1 MRLSFP
7 RRNASPAPRAA
18 AVALVGCLA
27 GGVVMGPGAVSVEA
41 QGQEPSAF
49 ARPAPSLFGMAELD
63 PQKLLVVAA
72 PIGSS
77 SRSQLNIYEQV
88 NGRRP
93 CFAVAEG
100 RPAVVSPLLSTFDFT
115 GICGRYIDANGYSVR
130 VGDID
135 LATVY
140 RLSVV
145 NQGSDILLM
154 ALPTRPGAGP
164 EMVVGRTLGSGTGF
178 LKLELEPGWRLA
190 RRTFRGRSLG
200 HVYLYRDSWPA
211 ESQTPASAPAAQPTG
226 STPSATPAAS
236 SRSTPPATPFPSGAV
251 APASANS
258 SAGQGSGAVPAAGRS
273 KSAVLPSPPP
283 VVR

>member
-1 MRLSFP
+1 MRFPVRLSFP

-27 GGVVMGPGAVSVEA
+27 GGVVIGAGAVSVGA

-130 VGDID
+130 VGDTD

-145 NQGSDILLM
+145 NQGADILLM

-164 EMVVGRTLGSGTGF
+164 EMVVGRTLGNGTGF

-211 ESQTPASAPAAQPTG
+211 ESQTPALAPAT
-226 STPSATPAAS
+226 
-236 SRSTPPATPFPSGAV
+236 RVPSGAV
-251 APASANS
+251 APA
-258 SAGQGSGAVPAAGRS
+258 AGHST
-273 KSAVLPSPPP
+273 LPSPPP
-283 VVR
+283 VAR

>member
-1 MRLSFP
+1 MRHSFS
-7 RRNASPAPRAA
+7 RRIVPSVPRAA
-18 AVALVGCLA
+18 ALVLLGCLA
-27 GGVVMGPGAVSVEA
+27 GGVLLGAGAQSAGA

-49 ARPAPSLFGMAELD
+49 ARPAASLFGMAELD
-63 PQKLLVVAA
+63 PQKFLVVAA

-93 CFAVAEG
+93 CFAVSEG
-100 RPAVVSPLLSTFDFT
+100 RPAPVNPLLSTFDFT

-130 VGDID
+130 VGDTD

-145 NQGSDILLM
+145 NQDSDILLM
-154 ALPTRPGAGP
+154 ALPTRPGVGP

-200 HVYLYRDSWPA
+200 HVYLYRDSWPVVS
-211 ESQTPASAPAAQPTG
+211 E
-226 STPSATPAAS
+226 TPAAAPLAQPAPS
-236 SRSTPPATPFPSGAV
+236 SRSTAPATSVPAAK
-251 APASANS
+251 APAPA
-258 SAGQGSGAVPAAGRS
+258 AGSTGLGSGAVPAAGPS
-273 KSAVLPSPPP
+273 KPAAPPSPLPA
-283 VVR
+283 VR

>member
-1 MRLSFP
+1 
-7 RRNASPAPRAA
+7 
-18 AVALVGCLA
+18 
-27 GGVVMGPGAVSVEA
+27 
-41 QGQEPSAF
+41 
-49 ARPAPSLFGMAELD
+49 MADLD
-63 PQKLLVVAA
+63 PQKFLVVAA

-77 SRSQLNIYEQV
+77 SRSQLNIYDQV

-93 CFAVAEG
+93 CFGVAEG
-100 RPAVVSPLLSTFDFT
+100 RPAAVNPLLSTFDFS

-130 VGDID
+130 VGDTD

-145 NQGSDILLM
+145 NQTNDILLM

-200 HVYLYRDSWPA
+200 HVYLYRDSWPVT
-211 ESQTPASAPAAQPTG
+211 SQSPASSPVAQPAGAMPAAAPAPT
-226 STPSATPAAS
+226 
-236 SRSTPPATPFPSGAV
+236 SRSTPPSV
-251 APASANS
+251 A
-258 SAGQGSGAVPAAGRS
+258 R
-273 KSAVLPSPPP
+273 PPL
-283 VVR
+283 

>member
-1 MRLSFP
+1 VRLSFP
-7 RRNASPAPRAA
+7 RRIVLAAPRAA
-18 AVALVGCLA
+18 AAALLTGLA
-27 GGVVMGPGAVSVEA
+27 GALLLGPGALSAGA
-41 QGQEPSAF
+41 QGQEPANF
-49 ARPAPSLFGMAELD
+49 ARPAASLFGMAELD
-63 PQKLLVVAA
+63 PQKFLVVSA

-88 NGRRP
+88 SGRRP
-93 CFAVAEG
+93 CFAVASG
-100 RPAVVSPLLSTFDFT
+100 SPAVVNPLLSTFDFT

-145 NQGSDILLM
+145 NKDSDILLM

-211 ESQTPASAPAAQPTG
+211 VSESPAAAPLAKPAPNSRSAAPVTPGAAAAAKQVPASGSAGLGSKAVSAAVRGNSSVP
-226 STPSATPAAS
+226 PSA
-236 SRSTPPATPFPSGAV
+236 PPT
-251 APASANS
+251 
-258 SAGQGSGAVPAAGRS
+258 
-273 KSAVLPSPPP
+273 
-283 VVR
+283 VR

>member
-1 MRLSFP
+1 VRLSFP

-27 GGVVMGPGAVSVEA
+27 GGVVMGPGALSVGA

-130 VGDID
+130 VGDTD

-145 NQGSDILLM
+145 NQGADILLM

-211 ESQTPASAPAAQPTG
+211 VSQTPASAPAAPV
-226 STPSATPAAS
+226 
-236 SRSTPPATPFPSGAV
+236 PSGAV
-251 APASANS
+251 APAAANS
-258 SAGQGSGAVPAAGRS
+258 SAGQGSGAVPAPGHS
-273 KSAVLPSPPP
+273 TLPSPPP
-283 VVR
+283 VAR

>member
-1 MRLSFP
+1 VRLSFP

-27 GGVVMGPGAVSVEA
+27 GGVVMGPGALSVGA
-41 QGQEPSAF
+41 QGQGPSAF

-130 VGDID
+130 VGDTD

-145 NQGSDILLM
+145 NQGADILLM

-178 LKLELEPGWRLA
+178 LKLELEPGWRLV

-211 ESQTPASAPAAQPTG
+211 LSASSAPGQASEAAPAAG
-226 STPSATPAAS
+226 SSNPSSPP
-236 SRSTPPATPFPSGAV
+236 STPPA
-251 APASANS
+251 
-258 SAGQGSGAVPAAGRS
+258 
-273 KSAVLPSPPP
+273 
-283 VVR
+283 VR

>member
-1 MRLSFP
+1 MRFP
-7 RRNASPAPRAA
+7 VRLFFPGRKASASPEAA
-18 AVALVGCLA
+18 AAALVGCVA
-27 GGVVMGPGAVSVEA
+27 VVIGPGALSAAA
-41 QGQEPSAF
+41 QGQEPTAF
-49 ARPAPSLFGMAELD
+49 MRQAPSLFGMAALD
-63 PQKLLVVAA
+63 PQKFLVVAA

-88 NGRRP
+88 NARRP
-93 CFAVAEG
+93 CFSVAEG

-130 VGDID
+130 VGDTD

-140 RLSVV
+140 RLSVL
-145 NQGSDILLM
+145 NQGADILLM
-154 ALPTRPGAGP
+154 ALPTSAGAGP

-211 ESQTPASAPAAQPTG
+211 MSQIPGSAPA
-226 STPSATPAAS
+226 
-236 SRSTPPATPFPSGAV
+236 SRSTLPSISPVPSSAIS
-251 APASANS
+251 PASVNS
-258 SAGQGSGAVPAAGRS
+258 SPGVGSGAVPPAGR
-273 KSAVLPSPPP
+273 KPLSAPTPAPPTM
-283 VVR
+283 R

>member
-1 MRLSFP
+1 
-7 RRNASPAPRAA
+7 
-18 AVALVGCLA
+18 
-27 GGVVMGPGAVSVEA
+27 VEA

-63 PQKLLVVAA
+63 PQKFLVVAA

-115 GICGRYIDANGYSVR
+115 GICSRYIDANGYSVR
-130 VGDID
+130 VGDTD

-145 NQGSDILLM
+145 NQGADIQLM

-178 LKLELEPGWRLA
+178 MKLELEPGWRLA

-200 HVYLYRDSWPA
+200 HLYLYRDSW
-211 ESQTPASAPAAQPTG
+211 PAAQPTG
-226 STPSATPAAS
+226 STPSATPASS

-273 KSAVLPSPPP
+273 NSSVLPSPPP
-283 VVR
+283 LIR

>member
-1 MRLSFP
+1 MRLPFP
-7 RRNASPAPRAA
+7 RRISPPEQRAA

-27 GGVVMGPGAVSVEA
+27 GALIGPATLPARAQSPEA
-41 QGQEPSAF
+41 SSF

-63 PQKLLVVAA
+63 GQKFLVVAA

-93 CFAVAEG
+93 CFAVATG
-100 RPAVVSPLLSTFDFT
+100 RPAVVNPLLSTFDFT
-115 GICGRYIDANGYSVR
+115 GVCGRYIDANGYSVR
-130 VGDID
+130 VGDTD

-145 NQGSDILLM
+145 NQDSDILLM
-154 ALPTRPGAGP
+154 ALPTRPGVGP

-211 ESQTPASAPAAQPTG
+211 ESPAATAAPVG
-226 STPSATPAAS
+226 SMPPKAPTPS
-236 SRSTPPATPFPSGAV
+236 SRP
-251 APASANS
+251 
-258 SAGQGSGAVPAAGRS
+258 AVPASPSPAT
-273 KSAVLPSPPP
+273 KSAVPKPPAPPSPPP
-283 VVR
+283 AVR

>member
-1 MRLSFP
+1 VRLFVPLRS
-7 RRNASPAPRAA
+7 ASPAPRAA

-27 GGVVMGPGAVSVEA
+27 GGVVMGAGALSVGA

-63 PQKLLVVAA
+63 LQKFLVVSA

-88 NGRRP
+88 NARRP

-100 RPAVVSPLLSTFDFT
+100 RPAVVNPLLSTFDFT
-115 GICGRYIDANGYSVR
+115 GICGRYIDGNGYSVR
-130 VGDID
+130 VGDTD

-145 NQGSDILLM
+145 NEGADILLM

-164 EMVVGRTLGSGTGF
+164 EMVVGRTLGNGTGF

-211 ESQTPASAPAAQPTG
+211 VSQAPASAPVTQPLG
-226 STPSATPAAS
+226 STPAAAPAPS
-236 SRSTPPATPFPSGAV
+236 SRSTSPATPVPSGAV
-251 APASANS
+251 APASAGPSN
-258 SAGQGSGAVPAAGRS
+258 RTT
-273 KSAVLPSPPP
+273 LPTPPP

>member
-1 MRLSFP
+1 VRLSFP

-27 GGVVMGPGAVSVEA
+27 GGVVMGPGALSVGA

-130 VGDID
+130 VGDTD

-145 NQGSDILLM
+145 NQGADIQLM

-211 ESQTPASAPAAQPTG
+211 VSQTPASAPAAPV
-226 STPSATPAAS
+226 
-236 SRSTPPATPFPSGAV
+236 PSGAV
-251 APASANS
+251 APAAANS
-258 SAGQGSGAVPAAGRS
+258 SAGQGSGAVPAPGYS
-273 KSAVLPSPPP
+273 TLPSPPP
-283 VVR
+283 VAR

>member
-1 MRLSFP
+1 
-7 RRNASPAPRAA
+7 
-18 AVALVGCLA
+18 
-27 GGVVMGPGAVSVEA
+27 
-41 QGQEPSAF
+41 
-49 ARPAPSLFGMAELD
+49 MAELD
-63 PQKLLVVAA
+63 GQKFLVVAA
-72 PIGSS
+72 PIGRS

-88 NGRRP
+88 NSRRP

-100 RPAVVSPLLSTFDFT
+100 RPASVNPLLSTFDFT

-130 VGDID
+130 VGDTD

-145 NQGSDILLM
+145 NQESDILLM

-200 HVYLYRDSWPA
+200 HVYLYRDSWPV
-211 ESQTPASAPAAQPTG
+211 ASE
-226 STPSATPAAS
+226 TPAAAPPVQPAPS
-236 SRSTPPATPFPSGAV
+236 SRSTAPATSVPAAK
-251 APASANS
+251 APLPATSA
-258 SAGQGSGAVPAAGRS
+258 AGLGSGAVPATGPS
-273 KSAVLPSPPP
+273 KPAAPPSPPP
-283 VVR
+283 AVR

>member
-1 MRLSFP
+1 
-7 RRNASPAPRAA
+7 
-18 AVALVGCLA
+18 
-27 GGVVMGPGAVSVEA
+27 
-41 QGQEPSAF
+41 
-49 ARPAPSLFGMAELD
+49 MAELD

-100 RPAVVSPLLSTFDFT
+100 RPPVVSPLLSTFDFT

-145 NQGSDILLM
+145 NQGADILLM

-164 EMVVGRTLGSGTGF
+164 EMVVGRTLGNGTGF

-211 ESQTPASAPAAQPTG
+211 ESQTPALAPAT
-226 STPSATPAAS
+226 
-236 SRSTPPATPFPSGAV
+236 RVPSGAV
-251 APASANS
+251 APA
-258 SAGQGSGAVPAAGRS
+258 AGHST
-273 KSAVLPSPPP
+273 LPSPPP
-283 VVR
+283 VAR